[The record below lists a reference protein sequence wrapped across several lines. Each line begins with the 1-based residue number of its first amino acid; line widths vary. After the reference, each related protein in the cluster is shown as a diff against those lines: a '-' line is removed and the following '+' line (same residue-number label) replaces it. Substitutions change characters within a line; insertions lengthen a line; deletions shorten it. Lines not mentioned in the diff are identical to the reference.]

1 VRSTRRAILNADQF
15 NVRPLMKRIALSVL
29 LALLIGAL
37 LMFASSGGFGPCGP
51 TSIWGMLALLA
62 VAPGAQLVDSLGLD
76 GTLAISTIIAVP
88 LLILT
93 VVAWFCILGFEAI
106 RRRLAASQAETNG
119 PNQSTDPAP

>member
-1 VRSTRRAILNADQF
+1 
-15 NVRPLMKRIALSVL
+15 
-29 LALLIGAL
+29 
-37 LMFASSGGFGPCGP
+37 
-51 TSIWGMLALLA
+51 
-62 VAPGAQLVDSLGLD
+62 
-76 GTLAISTIIAVP
+76 VP